1 MKNYF
6 DAGVPTQMNWKK
18 AWPGMS
24 WLFKK
29 FTLLLAVAVALS
41 GCHSRPQEITAIYM
55 AGVYADSAQTLAAKF
70 ERETGIH
77 VRIISAPY
85 LTLHEKELTELLN
98 GNNDFDVMQVAQQW
112 DGEILPH
119 LLPLDN
125 PIHSND
131 SNLQDFIPQIR
142 QSCGE
147 LNGHTYGLP
156 MACDAITLLY
166 RTDVFAA
173 QSAEFERLTGHKL
186 APPQTWDDYLQ
197 MARFFN
203 SESLYGN
210 IIMGLKEQN
219 FTLWSGIFF
228 SLGGQLVD
236 DHWRPVL
243 NSETGV
249 KSLDLFVQM
258 FRYAPPNSQTLGI
271 EKANELFLQGWGA
284 MYLAWPSLIWEQM
297 QDTNLC
303 RVSGKVAA
311 AVIPGIKP
319 QVSAWSL
326 GINRA
331 CPNSTAAFEWAS
343 FYVNNFNTKTLLLDY
358 GKGSPRISTYQ
369 DPDCREK
376 VFYLPQ
382 VKAGLENGVPRF
394 RIPPSQELCDY
405 LDNQISQAVAGRITS
420 KEALDRTAAYW
431 TSVLKRT
438 GYLKEQ

>member
-1 MKNYF
+1 MS
-6 DAGVPTQMNWKK
+6 GVPQKI
-18 AWPGMS
+18 A
-24 WLFKK
+24 
-29 FTLLLAVAVALS
+29 LLLAVAVALS
-41 GCHSRPQEITAIYM
+41 GCHSRPREITAIYM
-55 AGVYADSAQTLAAKF
+55 TGVYADSARTLAAEF
-70 ERETGIH
+70 ERETGIR
-77 VRIISAPY
+77 VRVISAPY

-98 GNNDFDVMQVAQQW
+98 GGSDFDVMQVAQQW

-119 LLPLDN
+119 LLLLDDL
-125 PIHSND
+125 IRSN
-131 SNLQDFIPQIR
+131 SSSLQDFIPQIR

-147 LNGHTYGLP
+147 LNGKTYGLP
-156 MACDAITLLY
+156 MASDAITLLY
-166 RTDVFAA
+166 RKDVFAA
-173 QSAEFERLTGHKL
+173 RSVEFERLTGQKL
-186 APPQTWDDYLQ
+186 TPPQTWDDYLKL
-197 MARFFN
+197 ARFFN

-210 IIMGLKEQN
+210 VIMGLKEQN

-228 SLGGQLVD
+228 SMGGQLVD
-236 DHWRPVL
+236 DHWKPAL
-243 NSETGV
+243 NSDIGV

-258 FRYAPPNSQTLGI
+258 FRYAPPNSQTLGT

-284 MYLAWPSLIWEQM
+284 MYLTWPSLIWEQM

-331 CPNSTAAFEWAS
+331 SPNSDAAFQWVS
-343 FYVNNFNTKTLLLDY
+343 FYVNNVNTKRLLLDY

-369 DPDCREK
+369 DPVCREK

-382 VKAGLENGVPRF
+382 VKEGLENGIPRF

-405 LDNQISQAVAGRITS
+405 LDSQISQAVAGHITS
-420 KEALDRTAAYW
+420 KVALDRTAIYW

-438 GYLKEQ
+438 GYLKE